1 MFESVTGI
9 VLQKEFRGE
18 CGVLFKVFSKA
29 EGIVALYK
37 RVSQKKA
44 ASLPDYFDEV
54 HFDVQRA
61 KNGNMLF
68 ASEYEILVRR
78 TELAKRYE
86 AYECA
91 AKLALCCAR
100 NGAYLENFERLYKCF
115 EAALNAL
122 ISGADPA
129 VCELKFMYLFA
140 RDEGYAIKE
149 DFFANL
155 DAEGRN
161 LFKQIL
167 LSPAKDSDAFA
178 SGSRLLLVEMLT
190 WISLNTDILV

>member
-1 MFESVTGI
+1 MPDALTGI
-9 VLQKEFRGE
+9 VLQKELRGE
-18 CGVLFKVFSKA
+18 SGVLFKIFSKS

-37 RVSQKKA
+37 RVSQKRA

-54 HFDVQRA
+54 CFEVQKA
-61 KNGNMLF
+61 KSGNMLF
-68 ASEYEILVRR
+68 ASECEILARR
-78 TELAKRYE
+78 TELAKNYE

-91 AKLALCCAR
+91 AKLALCCAN
-100 NGAYLENFERLYKCF
+100 NGLYLENFERLYNNF

-122 ISGADPA
+122 ICGADAA

-155 DAEGRN
+155 DPEGRS
-161 LFKQIL
+161 LFRQIL
-167 LSPAKDSDAFA
+167 LSPAKDSCAFA
-178 SGSRLLLVEMLT
+178 SGARVLLGEMLT
-190 WISLNTDILV
+190 WISTNTDILI

>member
-1 MFESVTGI
+1 MSEAITGI

-18 CGVLFKVFSKA
+18 SGILFKVFSKVD
-29 EGIVALYK
+29 GIVALYK

-54 HFDVQRA
+54 CFEVQKA
-61 KNGNMLF
+61 KSGNMLF
-68 ASEYEILVRR
+68 ASEYDILVRR

-100 NGAYLENFERLYKCF
+100 NGAYLENFEPLYESF

-122 ISGADPA
+122 ISGADAA

-140 RDEGYAIKE
+140 RNEGYAIRE

-155 DAEGRN
+155 DNESRGI
-161 LFKQIL
+161 FKQIL
-167 LSPAKDSDAFA
+167 LSPSKALDLPASDAR
-178 SGSRLLLVEMLT
+178 GLLDAMLA
-190 WISLNTDILV
+190 WIAENTDIAI